1 MIWEALS
8 AVRDLGRLHDIASIL
23 IRYGFGDIVRRAGLG
38 HFLERAGKALHWK
51 YPAEQSHLETPQRI
65 RRALEEMG
73 PTFIKLG
80 QILATRVDLF
90 QPEWIREFEKLQ
102 DQAPALPFEA
112 LEKQLLEDLGAPV
125 DEIFPELDRK
135 PLAAA
140 SIAQVHR
147 ARLEDGTLV
156 VVKIRRPGIERIIE
170 ADLRLLERLARILES
185 EVAELRRYR
194 PQEIVHQF
202 TLSMRRELDLAVEC
216 RNAERVAANFEDKPE
231 IIVPKVYWD
240 WVSERINVQQ
250 FIRGIAGRNQQAID
264 AAGLS
269 RSLLATRGANA
280 VLQMVLIDGLFHAD
294 PHPGNIIYLPDN
306 RIAFIDFGMVGRL
319 SESRRD
325 QVIDL
330 LHSIVNRD
338 CSGVVDVLL
347 DWSGEIYVDTTSLA
361 TEVDLFIDTY
371 HGVPLKALNMAS
383 MLADLTT
390 LMRDHQLAL
399 PPDLTLLFKA
409 LITLEGMGR
418 QLDPDFDMIS
428 TAAPFLERAMLARYR
443 PDILAKRSFRQ
454 FAGILDIVTGMPQ
467 DLRRLLKSLRGGAL
481 KINVGVTEL
490 NHFGWQLD
498 RAASRLTI
506 GLVTSALII
515 GSSVVM
521 TVTGGPTLFGLPVF
535 GFLGFLG
542 AGFGGVWLMLS
553 IWRGKHDTG
562 K

>member
-1 MIWEALS
+1 LS

-38 HFLERAGKALHWK
+38 HFLDHAGKALHWK

-80 QILATRVDLF
+80 QILATRIDLF
-90 QPEWIREFEKLQ
+90 QPDWIREFEKLQ
-102 DQAPALPFEA
+102 DQAPALPFAA
-112 LEKQLLEDLGAPV
+112 LEQQLLEDLGAPV
-125 DEIFPELDRK
+125 DEIFPELDKK

-147 ARLEDGTLV
+147 ARLGDGTRV
-156 VVKIRRPGIERIIE
+156 IVKIRRPGIEQIIE

-185 EVAELRRYR
+185 EIAELRRYR

-202 TLSMRRELDLAVEC
+202 RLSMRRELDLAIEC
-216 RNAERVAANFEDKPE
+216 RNAERVAANFVGKPE
-231 IIVPKVYWD
+231 IIVPKVYWE
-240 WVSERINVQQ
+240 WVGKRVNVQQ
-250 FIRGIAGRNQQAID
+250 FIQGIAGRDQQAID
-264 AAGLS
+264 AAGLN
-269 RSLLATRGANA
+269 RSLLATRGAHA

-325 QVIDL
+325 EVIDL
-330 LHSIVNRD
+330 LHAIVNRD
-338 CSGVVDVLL
+338 SNGVVDVLL
-347 DWSGEIYVDTTSLA
+347 DWSREVYIDTTSL
-361 TEVDLFIDTY
+361 TPEVDLFIDTY

-399 PPDLTLLFKA
+399 PPDLSLLFKA

-443 PDILAKRSFRQ
+443 PDILAKRGFRQ

-467 DLRRLLKSLRGGAL
+467 DLRRLLKSMRGGAL

-506 GLVTSALII
+506 GMVTSALII
-515 GSSVVM
+515 GSSIVM

-553 IWRGKHDTG
+553 IWRGKYDRG
-562 K
+562 N

>member
-23 IRYGFGDIVRRAGLG
+23 IRYGFGDIVSRAGLG

-51 YPAEQSHLETPQRI
+51 YPAEQPHLEPPQRI

-80 QILATRVDLF
+80 QILATRTDLF

-112 LEKQLLEDLGAPV
+112 LERQLLEDLGAPV
-125 DEIFPELDRK
+125 DEIFSELDKK

-147 ARLEDGTLV
+147 ARLEDGTRV
-156 VVKIRRPGIERIIE
+156 VVKIRRPGIEQIIE

-185 EVAELRRYR
+185 EVAEVRRYR
-194 PQEIVHQF
+194 PRDVVHQF

-216 RNAERVAANFEDKPE
+216 RNAERIAANFKDKPE
-231 IIVPKVYWD
+231 IIVPKVYWE

-250 FIRGIAGRNQQAID
+250 FIEGIAGRDQRAID
-264 AAGLS
+264 AAGLN

-294 PHPGNIIYLPDN
+294 PHPGNIIYLLDN
-306 RIAFIDFGMVGRL
+306 RIAFVDFGMVGRL

-325 QVIDL
+325 EVVDL
-330 LHSIVNRD
+330 LHAVVSRD
-338 CSGVVDVLL
+338 CGGVVDVLL
-347 DWSGEIYVDTTSLA
+347 EWSGAAYFDTTTLA
-361 TEVDLFIDTY
+361 AEVDMFIDTY

-390 LMRDHQLAL
+390 VIREHQLAL

-428 TAAPFLERAMLARYR
+428 TAAPFLERVMFARYR
-443 PDILAKRSFRQ
+443 PDILAKRGFRQ
-454 FAGILDIVTGMPQ
+454 FAGILDILTAMPQ
-467 DLRRLLKSLRGGAL
+467 DLRRLLRSLRGGAL

-506 GLVTSALII
+506 GMVTSALII
-515 GSSVVM
+515 GSSIVM
-521 TVTGGPTLFGLPVF
+521 TVSGGPTLFGLPLF

-553 IWRGKHDTG
+553 ICRGKHDRG
-562 K
+562 N

>member
-23 IRYGFGDIVRRAGLG
+23 IRYGFGDIVRRVGLG
-38 HFLERAGKALHWK
+38 HFLDHAGKALHWK

-80 QILATRVDLF
+80 QILATRIDLF

-102 DQAPALPFEA
+102 DQAPAVPFAA
-112 LEKQLLEDLGAPV
+112 LEQQLLEDLGAPV
-125 DEIFPELDRK
+125 DEIFPELDKK

-147 ARLEDGTLV
+147 ARLEDGTRV
-156 VVKIRRPGIERIIE
+156 IVKIRRPGIEQIIE

-185 EVAELRRYR
+185 EIAELRRYR

-202 TLSMRRELDLAVEC
+202 RLSMRRELDLAVEC
-216 RNAERVAANFEDKPE
+216 RNAERVAANFVGKPE
-231 IIVPKVYWD
+231 IIVPKVYWE
-240 WVSERINVQQ
+240 WVGKRVNVQQ
-250 FIRGIAGRNQQAID
+250 FIQGIAGRDQQAID
-264 AAGLS
+264 AAGLN
-269 RSLLATRGANA
+269 RSLLATRGAHA

-325 QVIDL
+325 EVIDL
-330 LHSIVNRD
+330 LHAIVNRD
-338 CSGVVDVLL
+338 SNGVVDVLL
-347 DWSGEIYVDTTSLA
+347 DWSREVYIDTTSL
-361 TEVDLFIDTY
+361 TPEVDLFIDTY

-383 MLADLTT
+383 MLTDLAT

-399 PPDLTLLFKA
+399 PPDLSLLFKA

-443 PDILAKRSFRQ
+443 PDILAKRGFRQ

-467 DLRRLLKSLRGGAL
+467 DLRRLLKSMRGGAL

-506 GLVTSALII
+506 GMVTSALII
-515 GSSVVM
+515 GSSIVM

-553 IWRGKHDTG
+553 IWRGKHDRG
-562 K
+562 N

>member
-23 IRYGFGDIVRRAGLG
+23 IRYGFGDVVSRAGLG

-51 YPAEQSHLETPQRI
+51 YPGEMPHLEPPQRI

-80 QILATRVDLF
+80 QILATRTDLF

-112 LEKQLLEDLGAPV
+112 LEQQLIEDLGAPA
-125 DEIFPELDRK
+125 DEIFPELEKK

-147 ARLEDGTLV
+147 ARLDDTTLV
-156 VVKIRRPGIERIIE
+156 VVKIRRPGIEQIIE

-185 EVAELRRYR
+185 EIAELRRYR
-194 PQEIVHQF
+194 PLEIVHQF

-216 RNAERVAANFEDKPE
+216 RNAERIAANFKDKPE
-231 IIVPKVYWD
+231 IIVPKVYWER
-240 WVSERINVQQ
+240 VSERVNVQQ
-250 FIRGIAGRNQQAID
+250 FIQGIAGRDQRAID
-264 AAGLS
+264 AAGLN
-269 RSLLATRGANA
+269 RSLLATRGADA

-325 QVIDL
+325 EVIDL
-330 LHSIVNRD
+330 LHSVVNRD
-338 CSGVVDVLL
+338 CAGVVDVLL
-347 DWSGEIYVDTTSLA
+347 EWSGEAYIDTTILS

-390 LMRDHQLAL
+390 LMREHQLAL

-443 PDILAKRSFRQ
+443 PDILAKRGLRQ

-467 DLRRLLKSLRGGAL
+467 DLRRLVKSLRGGAL

-506 GLVTSALII
+506 GMITSALII
-515 GSSVVM
+515 GSSIVM
-521 TVTGGPTLFGLPVF
+521 TVSGGPTLFGLPVF

-553 IWRGKHDTG
+553 IWRGKHDRG
-562 K
+562 N

>member
-1 MIWEALS
+1 MIWEALN

-38 HFLERAGKALHWK
+38 HVLERAGKALHWK
-51 YPAEQSHLETPQRI
+51 YPAEQSLLETPQRI

-102 DQAPALPFEA
+102 DQAPVLPFEA
-112 LEKQLLEDLGAPV
+112 LEQQLLEDLGAPV
-125 DEIFPELDRK
+125 DEMFPELERK

-147 ARLEDGTLV
+147 GRLQDGTRV
-156 VVKIRRPGIERIIE
+156 VVKIRRPGIKQIIE

-185 EVAELRRYR
+185 EIAELRRYR

-216 RNAERVAANFEDKPE
+216 RNAERVAANFRDKPE

-240 WVSERINVQQ
+240 RVGERINVQQ
-250 FIRGIAGRNQQAID
+250 YIQGIAGRDRQAID
-264 AAGLS
+264 AAGLN
-269 RSLLATRGANA
+269 RSLLATRGAHA

-294 PHPGNIIYLPDN
+294 PHPGNIIYLPDD

-319 SESRRD
+319 SRARRD
-325 QVIDL
+325 EVIDL
-330 LHSIVNRD
+330 LHAIVNRD
-338 CSGVVDVLL
+338 CNGVVDVLL
-347 DWSGEIYVDTTSLA
+347 DWTGEVYIDTTSLA

-443 PDILAKRSFRQ
+443 PDILAKRGFRQ
-454 FAGILDIVTGMPQ
+454 LAGILDIVTDMPQ
-467 DLRRLLKSLRGGAL
+467 DLRRLLRSLRGGAL

-490 NHFGWQLD
+490 KHFGWQLD

-506 GLVTSALII
+506 GMVTSALII
-515 GSSVVM
+515 GSSIVM
-521 TVTGGPTLFGLPVF
+521 TVSGGPTLFGLPVF

-542 AGFGGVWLMLS
+542 AGFGGIWLMLS
-553 IWRGKHDTG
+553 ISRGKHDRG
-562 K
+562 N